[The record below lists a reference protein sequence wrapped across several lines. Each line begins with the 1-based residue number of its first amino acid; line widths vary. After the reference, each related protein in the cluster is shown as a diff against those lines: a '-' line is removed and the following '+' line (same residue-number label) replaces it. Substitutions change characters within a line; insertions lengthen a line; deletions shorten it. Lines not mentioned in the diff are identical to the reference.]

1 MKRTVSLF
9 TYPVM
14 DMKAAEAAL
23 NRKAAAGW
31 RLERLRLGVLAEFV
45 PAHVPVRYCLDWCDN
60 VKDMERSDYL
70 ELLAQAGWEQK
81 LELRYWNLYEAPAE
95 VTPIQTDG
103 EVEYQRFR
111 AKVLGR
117 MARMAAWSVPLCLLS
132 MLNVLLKLLGGP
144 MMALLLYASIS
155 HMMGAF
161 LALLPLW
168 GLGGLIW
175 LGRMALRL
183 WQWKRAAEEG
193 APTPVPAAWSGR
205 LGELLALAG
214 WLSVLVLLAALAWD
228 VISGCLS
235 ILMVLVLVAAGAV
248 WRVRAAL
255 GDRQGAALRRWAGAV
270 FLTAALAFGGR
281 LILGQWAEGTRL
293 APPMEEGRLFPGV
306 TEVMVY
312 HRTGSTSLLSCTDW
326 DEIGP
331 NFQGPLR
338 TPGSPLGDRFDT
350 GTRCTVW
357 RARWPWLAEAVTALL
372 RGGME
377 PAAGWDGL
385 WHGESGKGTVWLA
398 CRGDLVLRAATD
410 LPLEGDRPEGLTALL
425 EQEGET

>member
-1 MKRTVSLF
+1 MKRRFSLF

-31 RLERLRLGVLAEFV
+31 RLEKVRLGVLAEFV

-70 ELLAQAGWEQK
+70 ELLAQAGWEKK

-95 VTPIQTDG
+95 ATPIQTDG

-117 MARMAAWSVPLCLLS
+117 MVRLAAWSVPLCLLS
-132 MLNVLLKLLGGP
+132 VLNVLANLLGGP
-144 MMALLLYASIS
+144 ILALLLYASVS
-155 HMMGAF
+155 HMMGAL

-193 APTPVPAAWSGR
+193 APTPVPAPWSGW

-228 VISGCLS
+228 VIAGCLP
-235 ILMVLVLVAAGAV
+235 MATVLVMILVGAV
-248 WRVRAAL
+248 WRVKAAL
-255 GDRQGAALRRWAGAV
+255 GARLGAGLRRM
-270 FLTAALAFGGR
+270 AALAFLLAAVSAGGR
-281 LILGQWAEGTRL
+281 LVFGEAAVAARL
-293 APPMEEGRLFPGV
+293 APPLEAGHLFPGV
-306 TEVMVY
+306 TEVVLY
-312 HRTGSTSLLSCTDW
+312 HRTASTALLSCTDW
-326 DEIGP
+326 DESGP
-331 NFQGPLR
+331 ADGGPLR
-338 TPGSPLGDRFDT
+338 TRETPLGTRFDV

-357 RARWPWLAEAVTALL
+357 RARWPWLAESVAALL
-372 RGGME
+372 RGGLE
-377 PAAGWDGL
+377 PAEGL
-385 WHGESGKGTVWLA
+385 AHVWHGRAGERQVWLLQQDDLIL
-398 CRGDLVLRAATD
+398 RVSTELTLNGDWPRRA
-410 LPLEGDRPEGLTALL
+410 LALL
-425 EQEGET
+425 EEEDGT

>member
-1 MKRTVSLF
+1 M
-9 TYPVM
+9 
-14 DMKAAEAAL
+14 
-23 NRKAAAGW
+23 
-31 RLERLRLGVLAEFV
+31 
-45 PAHVPVRYCLDWCDN
+45 
-60 VKDMERSDYL
+60 
-70 ELLAQAGWEQK
+70 
-81 LELRYWNLYEAPAE
+81 
-95 VTPIQTDG
+95 
-103 EVEYQRFR
+103 EYQRFR

-117 MARMAAWSVPLCLLS
+117 MVRLAAWSVPLCLLS
-132 MLNVLLKLLGGP
+132 MLNVLLNLLGGP
-144 MMALLLYASIS
+144 IMALLLYASAL

-193 APTPVPAAWSGR
+193 APTPVPAPWSGR

-214 WLSVLVLLAALAWD
+214 WLSVLLLLAALVWD
-228 VISGCLS
+228 VVSGCMP

-293 APPMEEGRLFPGV
+293 APPMEEGHLFPGV

-326 DEIGP
+326 DESGP
-331 NFQGPLR
+331 DFQGPLR
-338 TPGSPLGDRFDT
+338 TPRSPLGTRFLT
-350 GTRCTVW
+350 GTRGTVW
-357 RARWPWLAEAVTALL
+357 RARWPWLAGWAASLQ

-377 PAAGWDGL
+377 PVEGCPGVWHRETRKGEL
-385 WHGESGKGTVWLA
+385 WLL
-398 CRGDLVLRAATD
+398 CRDTLVLRVQTD
-410 LPLEGDRPEGLTALL
+410 LPGLTDEEWLADMLAQM
-425 EQEGET
+425 EEEAP